1 MNSLNGRPAKRFV
14 WTLSETQFQVA
25 VEIDDKY
32 EVFAESSSWSTLEN
46 AFSDMM
52 AILGDGRRR
61 QYRIVEELKKEEKHG
76 SAPIS

>member
-14 WTLSETQFQVA
+14 WTLSEAQFQVA
-25 VEIDDKY
+25 VEINDKY

-52 AILGDGRRR
+52 AVMGNGKRR
-61 QYRIVEELKKEEKHG
+61 QFRIEEVKGEDKHG
-76 SAPIS
+76 SASVS